1 MGGKMGTLRETSL
14 ISFEIT
20 NRCNMQHIHEKCP
33 INCRKYKV
41 KEQSLDKWSI
51 VRTIKMAKKMGFSG
65 MVAFHY
71 YNEPL
76 LEKDLILSIMA
87 EDPSCKYL
95 LWTNGLLLSRNVLEN
110 KFLEQFT
117 LVCITCYD
125 KVDMPFFQEIRD
137 YYNNVQIFDW
147 ELDDRLEIYNK
158 RVANPLSCKRPL
170 FEIPIDF
177 YGNIHLCCM
186 DWNNSYI
193 IGNIFQE
200 DFTNIICSKKYQN
213 IIKMCK
219 RRIIDDEI
227 CPLICKTCDKMWVSY
242 PRYYDK

>member
-1 MGGKMGTLRETSL
+1 MKILKKTSL
-14 ISFEIT
+14 LSFEIT
-20 NRCNMQHIHEKCP
+20 NRCNMQHIHDKCP
-33 INCRKYKV
+33 INCRKYNE
-41 KEQSLDKWSI
+41 KEQSLDKQSV
-51 VRTIKMAKKMGFSG
+51 VRTIKMAKELGFSG

-87 EDPSCKYL
+87 EVPECKYL
-95 LWTNGLLLSRNVLEN
+95 LWTNGLLLSRNVKDNE
-110 KFLEQFT
+110 FLKRFT

-125 KVDMPFFQEIRD
+125 KADMAFFQEMSD
-137 YYNNVQIFDW
+137 YYKNVEIFDW

-158 RVANPLSCKRPL
+158 NVANPLSCKRPL

-193 IGNIFQE
+193 IGNIFRE
-200 DFTNIICSKKYQN
+200 DFTNIMCSQKYQN
-213 IIKMCK
+213 LIKMCK
-219 RRIIDDEI
+219 QRIIDDKI
-227 CPLICKTCDKMWVSY
+227 CPPICRTCDKMWVSY